1 MLYCF
6 VEQVLNYRLLG
17 IRLSEGKYQE
27 GFLSSLINEVI
38 QVLVFPF
45 SFNKIRN
52 LFSWTF
58 QSFCSCAVGDILT
71 YFIYIYRHHLP

>member
-58 QSFCSCAVGDILT
+58 QPLCSCAVGDILT
-71 YFIYIYRHHLP
+71 YFIYI